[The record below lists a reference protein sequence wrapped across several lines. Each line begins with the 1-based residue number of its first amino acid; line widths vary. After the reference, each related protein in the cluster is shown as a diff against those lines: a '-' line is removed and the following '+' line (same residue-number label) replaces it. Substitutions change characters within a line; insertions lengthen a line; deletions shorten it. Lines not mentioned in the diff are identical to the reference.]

1 MLDFPSAISTNNH
14 PFYSKL
20 TIYKLNSNKTEE
32 KTVLTYG
39 FNMEKMKEK

>member
-1 MLDFPSAISTNNH
+1 MLGFPSAISTNNH

-32 KTVLTYG
+32 KTILTHG